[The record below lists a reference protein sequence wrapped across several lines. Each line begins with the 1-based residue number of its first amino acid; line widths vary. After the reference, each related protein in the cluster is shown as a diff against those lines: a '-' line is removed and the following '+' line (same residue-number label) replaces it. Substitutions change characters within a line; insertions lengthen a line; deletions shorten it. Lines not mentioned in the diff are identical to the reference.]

1 MNGAMNGDI
10 VEVDLIPEYLWEQ
23 SREGIVTRIISRSV
37 EEVVGTF
44 EKNKKFGFVVP
55 DDRKQNDDI
64 FIKKKDFGGAKRGD
78 KVVARIVKY
87 PGKHDSAE
95 GRIIQVISHE
105 YSDDPFAVRTVEV
118 SDAVAVIRKTAGA
131 DCAECLDCCI
141 EKTHSAEHQ
150 EHDFDHCE
158 DCVNQI

>member
-1 MNGAMNGDI
+1 VTPEDEDGSAGDIFVPGKSMNGAMNGDI

-78 KVVARIVKY
+78 KWWPGSLSIPGNTTARK
-87 PGKHDSAE
+87 
-95 GRIIQVISHE
+95 
-105 YSDDPFAVRTVEV
+105 
-118 SDAVAVIRKTAGA
+118 AG
-131 DCAECLDCCI
+131 L
-141 EKTHSAEHQ
+141 
-150 EHDFDHCE
+150 FR
-158 DCVNQI
+158 